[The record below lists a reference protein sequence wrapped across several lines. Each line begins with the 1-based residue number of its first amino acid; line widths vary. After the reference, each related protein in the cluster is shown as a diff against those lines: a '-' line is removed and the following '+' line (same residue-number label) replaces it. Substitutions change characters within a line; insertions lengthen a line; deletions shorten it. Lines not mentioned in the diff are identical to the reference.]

1 MGFIWTINK
10 QCSGNY
16 NKNHITKP
24 YKETL
29 VNDINNKKEKDHQPL
44 IQTRNWIY
52 PREELEHFDS
62 KLLRKVVTKGDYL

>member
-10 QCSGNY
+10 PYKETLVNDIN

-29 VNDINNKKEKDHQPL
+29 VNDINNKKEKKRSP
-44 IQTRNWIY
+44 TFN
-52 PREELEHFDS
+52 PNS
-62 KLLRKVVTKGDYL
+62 